1 MCHVV
6 LMPWQFPRT
15 YTGGTSLW
23 EVLAPE
29 GQNCNLIPV
38 LTEKEVDEIKV

>member
-6 LMPWQFPRT
+6 AVST
-15 YTGGTSLW
+15 YTGDTSLW
-23 EVLAPE
+23 ECLASE

-38 LTEKEVDEIKV
+38 LTEKGLNEIKI